1 MHITLVDDSVAF
13 DGLSPATRPLGGA
26 ERAFAALAEALA
38 RRGHTVE
45 AFNASPY
52 GLAVAGV
59 RWEPLGGRRPSR
71 TDWLIAYRKPELLD
85 FVRHAGQ
92 RVLWNTAPARRLNRP
107 DLRAALDRYA
117 PFLLLI
123 AEAQAGFDRHG
134 LTAALLPMA
143 ASEPYR
149 AVVAPEPAAAPYAV
163 VTTHPAHGLD
173 TLLTL
178 WRERI
183 RPAVPGAE
191 LVLCSTLLA
200 RAEAGG
206 AIDPA
211 LHAVA
216 GQALEARGD
225 GVRIVRPMGDV
236 GMAALYAGASVHL
249 YPGHPDDM
257 GAYTLIDSQAS
268 GCPAVART
276 VGAVPER
283 IANGVSGYLVPDD
296 ESFANLAILLLSHAD
311 SRALLGAEARG
322 RFRRL
327 DWDNAAGAL
336 EGWLA

>member
-1 MHITLVDDSVAF
+1 MHVTLVDESVAF

-45 AFNASPY
+45 AFTATPAA
-52 GLAVAGV
+52 LEVAGV
-59 RWEPLGGRRPSR
+59 RWQPFGARRPSR

-85 FVRHAGQ
+85 FVAKAGR
-92 RVLWNTAPARRLNRP
+92 RVLWLTGPARQMNAAPA
-107 DLRAALDRYA
+107 RAALDRHA

-123 AEAQAGFDRHG
+123 AEAQASFDRRG

-143 ASEPYR
+143 VTPPY
-149 AVVAPEPAAAPYAV
+149 ADAEPAPARPPYAIA
-163 VTTHPAHGLD
+163 TTHPAHGLD

-183 RPAVPGAE
+183 RPAAPEAE
-191 LVLCSTLLA
+191 LWLCSALLA
-200 RAEAGG
+200 RAKAGG

-211 LHAVA
+211 LHPVA
-216 GQALEARGD
+216 QQALDARAD
-225 GVRIVRPMGDV
+225 GVRIVRPEGDV
-236 GMAALYAGASVHL
+236 GMARLYAGASVHL
-249 YPGHPDDM
+249 YPGHPDEM
-257 GAYTLIDSQAS
+257 GAYTLMDSQAC
-268 GCPAVART
+268 GCPAVARPL
-276 VGAVPER
+276 GAAPER

-296 ESFANLAILLLSHAD
+296 DSFANLAALLLTHD
-311 SRALLGAEARG
+311 DTRALLGAEARA

-336 EGWLA
+336 EGWLR